1 MKIQTVFRLG
11 ALAAIVTALGIL
23 VGDTIYF
30 FGAAKTLF
38 FAWYYIIVTVF
49 EVFAIFALY
58 AVQAKHGDIFTF
70 VGFVL
75 LIIGLL
81 FFLINSAGRMG
92 LRTGLVTQEQLEQT
106 QQITSWIV
114 LAAIANWSF
123 ILGTI
128 LFGFGT
134 FRTAI
139 FPRWA
144 GMIFLLAGVAFVFS
158 AMDLFEYIFAIL
170 SFAAWGWM
178 GWALWSSPSA
188 PYDEVRDT
196 ITPSVVAG

>member
-11 ALAAIVTALGIL
+11 ALAAMVTALGIL
-23 VGDTIYF
+23 VGDTIYL

-38 FAWYYIIVTVF
+38 FAWYYIIVTVI
-49 EVFAIFALY
+49 EVFALFALY
-58 AVQAKHGDIFTF
+58 AAQAKRGDIFTF
-70 VGFVL
+70 VGFGL
-75 LIIGLL
+75 LTIGLL
-81 FFLINSAGRMG
+81 FFLINSAGRLG
-92 LRTGLVTQEQLEQT
+92 LRTGLVTQEQLDQT

-144 GMIFLLAGVAFVFS
+144 GILFLLAGVAFIFS
-158 AMDLFEYIFAIL
+158 SMDLFEYTFAIL

-178 GWALWSSPSA
+178 GWALWRSPSA
-188 PYDEVRDT
+188 TESSM
-196 ITPSVVAG
+196 PSGLT